1 MDPHS
6 SSEASETG
14 LLAGLNGVVRNVYG
28 LLVTRLELAA
38 IEVGEAR
45 DHFVRLLLVGALGVL
60 LICFALAGW
69 SALIVVLAWEA
80 LGWKILLLLAAL
92 YTLLAAGVLLYA
104 STLLARNRLSL
115 PATMA
120 ELRSDRDALF

>member
-1 MDPHS
+1 MDQNSTSES
-6 SSEASETG
+6 SDTG
-14 LLAGLNGVVRNVYG
+14 LLAGLSGVVRNLYG

-38 IEVGEAR
+38 IEIGEAR
-45 DHFVRLLLVGALGVL
+45 DHFARLLLVGALGVL
-60 LICFALAGW
+60 LLSFALAGW
-69 SALIVVLAWEA
+69 SALIVVLAWDA
-80 LGWKILLLLAAL
+80 LGWKILLLLATV

-104 STLLARNRLSL
+104 GAMLARNKLSL